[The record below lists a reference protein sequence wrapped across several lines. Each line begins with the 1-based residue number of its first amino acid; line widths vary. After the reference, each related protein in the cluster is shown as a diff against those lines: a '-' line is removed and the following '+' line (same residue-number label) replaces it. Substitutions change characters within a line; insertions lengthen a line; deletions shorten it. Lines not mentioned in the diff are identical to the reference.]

1 MESRLPG
8 GWLTGA
14 ALCRTRLRKLARLC
28 RWLVALLSLVSA
40 GRNSAALWGLV
51 TAWGLVARRRNIA
64 LLRWLGAGLLW
75 LGCFIWG
82 THGITVDR
90 RLKVA

>member
-1 MESRLPG
+1 M
-8 GWLTGA
+8 
-14 ALCRTRLRKLARLC
+14 
-28 RWLVALLSLVSA
+28 
-40 GRNSAALWGLV
+40 
-51 TAWGLVARRRNIA
+51 VARRRNIA